1 MSISKTKNKIS
12 SIFNLPFFTNKKYIL
27 SIWVIITIISSI
39 KQFIIGNYN
48 NYKIFKGVF
57 YHTIDELN
65 LYDVYP
71 SEYFDHNHYGPVF
84 SLLIAP
90 FAVLPDAFGLVFWN
104 IFNVSVLLFAILQL
118 PLKSQQLNALLWICL
133 NEFITTIL
141 GVQFNPIMTAIIIL
155 SYVYISKQK
164 DFWAA
169 FFIVLGV
176 FVKLYGIVGLAFFFF
191 SKNKLKFIASLFFWG
206 LVLFALPMLI
216 SSPQY
221 VVQSYQD
228 WYERLILK
236 NNENTGLNSYQDI
249 CLMGIVRRVFQDNS
263 ISNIPFLLGGMF
275 LFGLQYIRIKYY
287 QHKTYQLLMLASVLI
302 FTVIFSSGS
311 ESPTYIIAFLGVGIW
326 YVIQPKPVSKFK
338 VFLLIFALILTSLS
352 PTDLIPTYLKVNYI
366 RPYALK
372 ALPCV
377 IIWFV
382 IVYEILTTKFDTINS
397 KNENVRT

>member
-1 MSISKTKNKIS
+1 
-12 SIFNLPFFTNKKYIL
+12 
-27 SIWVIITIISSI
+27 
-39 KQFIIGNYN
+39 
-48 NYKIFKGVF
+48 
-57 YHTIDELN
+57 
-65 LYDVYP
+65 
-71 SEYFDHNHYGPVF
+71 
-84 SLLIAP
+84 
-90 FAVLPDAFGLVFWN
+90 
-104 IFNVSVLLFAILQL
+104 
-118 PLKSQQLNALLWICL
+118 
-133 NEFITTIL
+133 
-141 GVQFNPIMTAIIIL
+141 
-155 SYVYISKQK
+155 
-164 DFWAA
+164 
-169 FFIVLGV
+169 
-176 FVKLYGIVGLAFFFF
+176 
-191 SKNKLKFIASLFFWG
+191 
-206 LVLFALPMLI
+206 
-216 SSPQY
+216 
-221 VVQSYQD
+221 
-228 WYERLILK
+228 
-236 NNENTGLNSYQDI
+236 
-249 CLMGIVRRVFQDNS
+249 MGIVRRVFQDNS